1 MKGYNRKMPRIK
13 VCVNIK
19 KPQAEVYELI
29 RKMDGFPGFMQ
40 NIKSLKIIKHP
51 EENKI
56 VTAWEAE
63 IEGVLLRWKEEDCF
77 DDLNREVRFSM
88 LEGNYKGYRGR
99 WLVESRDSGSRLTLE
114 ADFDWGIPMLEKY
127 VGPALK
133 EKARHGLLG
142 MVQAVKSKAE
152 KTYV

>member
-1 MKGYNRKMPRIK
+1 MPRIRVRVK
-13 VCVNIK
+13 IK
-19 KPQAEVYELI
+19 KKQDEVYELLK
-29 RKMDGFPGFMQ
+29 KMEEFPGFMK
-40 NIKSLKIIKHP
+40 NIKSLKIIKHL

-63 IEGVLLRWKEEDCF
+63 IEGALLCWKEEDCF
-77 DDLNREVRFSM
+77 DDLIREIRFSM

-99 WLVESRDSGSRLTLE
+99 WLVESAESGCRLTLE

-127 VGPALK
+127 VGGALE

-142 MVQAVKSKAE
+142 MAQAVKSKIE
-152 KTYV
+152 NIYV